1 MKKNKR
7 SKEANLISWKL
18 CIDSENKL
26 VTELSSFPV
35 EYIDLFHQEDR
46 LVILKAI
53 EEARIALEPLHK
65 NIETELDAVF

>member
-7 SKEANLISWKL
+7 SREANLISWKL

-26 VTELSSFPV
+26 VTELSAFPV
-35 EYIDLFHQEDR
+35 EYIDLFHKEDR
-46 LVILKAI
+46 LVIRKAI
-53 EEARIALEPLHK
+53 EEARTALEPLHK

>member
-7 SKEANLISWKL
+7 AKEANLISWKL

-26 VTELSSFPV
+26 VTELSAFPI

-46 LVILKAI
+46 LVILKALQ
-53 EEARIALEPLHK
+53 EARTALEPLHK
-65 NIETELDAVF
+65 SIEVELDATF

>member
-1 MKKNKR
+1 MKTNKK

-26 VTELSSFPV
+26 VTELSSFPI

-46 LVILKAI
+46 LVILKALQ
-53 EEARIALEPLHK
+53 EAKIALEPLHK
-65 NIETELDAVF
+65 NIEIQLDATF

>member
-46 LVILKAI
+46 LVILIAI

>member
-7 SKEANLISWKL
+7 AKEANLISWKL

-35 EYIDLFHQEDR
+35 EHINLFHKEDR

-53 EEARIALEPLHK
+53 EEARIALKPLHK
-65 NIETELDAVF
+65 NIEIQLDSVF

>member
-1 MKKNKR
+1 MKTNKKSR
-7 SKEANLISWKL
+7 EANLISWKL

-26 VTELSSFPV
+26 VTEISAFPI
-35 EYIDLFHQEDR
+35 EHIDLFHKEDR

-65 NIETELDAVF
+65 NIEIELDAVF